1 MELNYTRLLYLVLVI
16 VGFTVVIWYKKRREN
31 KDK

>member
-16 VGFTVVIWYKKRREN
+16 VGLAVVFWYKNRSK
-31 KDK
+31 KG

>member
-16 VGFTVVIWYKKRREN
+16 VGFAVVIWYKKRREK
-31 KDK
+31 KD

>member
-1 MELNYTRLLYLVLVI
+1 MEMNYTRLLYLVLVI
-16 VGFTVVIWYKKRREN
+16 VGFAVVVWYKNRSK